1 MAVVADQ
8 VVVELIARV
17 DAYERNLARASN
29 TSDRT
34 FRGIESGSQRASN
47 GLSRAVGVMRTALA
61 GLGAAFSVQAF
72 AQLTSAWTDL
82 NSRII
87 NATGSAER
95 AEAVMSQLQV
105 IARRTYSSL
114 GQTAESYLQNSQA
127 LTALGYSTQQ
137 QLDLSEALNNA
148 LVISAARGDRVRQVQ
163 DAWSKAMANGS
174 LRGDELNTVIQ
185 VGGRLAQA
193 LADSL
198 GVPVT
203 ELRRLGEQGK
213 ITTDVM
219 YGVTSQLQTLRD
231 EADAMTAT
239 VSDGFILLQNAVFRF
254 VGEADA
260 AVGSSSALA
269 EALVSIADA
278 IEAAPEEGWFDRVF
292 GELGDEA
299 AKTLNATQ
307 KELVAI
313 GRALD
318 YISNTDPGKALD
330 DLVSLGEGD
339 STKGI
344 EDYELALAQT
354 EQALATFALNTRG
367 TFGEVDEVVQDLVQQ
382 ILEGK
387 GSADL
392 AAEAVAQIADTSPLF
407 APLAETLNGLI
418 AQFYGLRDAA
428 SAARE
433 VASRTDDIG
442 AFPSRRQFN
451 NEFVVDLSN
460 DGNPNAPR
468 PTAKSGSGKSPTE
481 KFSEALEAQRRRNDE
496 LQRETALRATLNPLV
511 NDYGYAVEKLRI
523 QTDLEN
529 EAIRAGLELT
539 PERVAAISALAET
552 YAVAKVASEQLDESQ
567 KNLKASAEAWA
578 STIQDATRSFIDD
591 LIEGKSAAEAFS
603 NVLADIGSRLIDL
616 GLNSLFG
623 GGGFNLAGL
632 FGGGLSTR
640 ATGGPAYAGNP
651 TLVGERGPE
660 VFIPS
665 GPGRIVPNSQI
676 GGGSV
681 TFAPTIDARGAD
693 VAAVARLEGVV
704 QRLAADVVPAI
715 RREIAMTGK
724 KGRPRG

>member
-8 VVVELIARV
+8 VIVELIARV
-17 DAYERNLARASN
+17 DAYERDLERARKNSE
-29 TSDRT
+29 RG
-34 FRGIESGSQRASN
+34 FRDIESGSQRASG
-47 GLSRAVGVMRTALA
+47 GLSRAVGIMRNALA

-114 GQTAESYLQNSQA
+114 SQTAESYLQNSQA

-203 ELRRLGEQGK
+203 QLRRLGEQGK

-219 YGVTSQLQTLRD
+219 YGVTSQLQALRD

-239 VSDGFILLQNAVFRF
+239 VSDGFVLLQNAVFKF
-254 VGEADA
+254 VGEADK

-269 EALVSIADA
+269 DALVSIADA

-292 GELGDEA
+292 GELGDEVG
-299 AKTLNATQ
+299 KTLSTTA
-307 KELVAI
+307 KELAAI

-318 YISNTDPGKALD
+318 YISNTDPGKAVE
-330 DLVSLGEGD
+330 DLISLGEGD
-339 STKGI
+339 ATKGI

-354 EQALATFALNTRG
+354 EQALVNFAVNTRNS
-367 TFGEVDEVVQDLVQQ
+367 FGDVDAVVQDLVQQ

-392 AAEAVAQIADTSPLF
+392 AAQAITQIAATSRSF
-407 APLAETLNGLI
+407 APLADTLNGLI

-428 SAARE
+428 VAARDI
-433 VASRTDDIG
+433 ANSIDDVG
-442 AFPSRRQFN
+442 AFPSRRQFQN
-451 NEFVVDLSN
+451 TFTDLSG

-468 PTAKSGSGKSPTE
+468 PTPKGSSAKTPE
-481 KFSEALEAQRRRNDE
+481 QKFDEALKAQQTRNDE
-496 LQRETALRATLNPLV
+496 LQRETALRSTLNPLV
-511 NDYGYAVEKLRI
+511 NDYGYAVEKLRV
-523 QTDLEN
+523 QLELEN
-529 EAIRAGLELT
+529 AAVKAGLTLT
-539 PERVAAISALAET
+539 PERTAAIAALAET
-552 YAVAKVASEQLDESQ
+552 YATAKVAAEQLDESQ
-567 KNLKASAEAWA
+567 KDLKASAEAWA
-578 STIQDATRSFIDD
+578 GTLKDATRGFIAD
-591 LIEGKSAAEAFS
+591 LVAGKSAAEAFG
-603 NVLADIGSRLIDL
+603 NVLSKVADQFLTL
-616 GLNSLFG
+616 GLNNLFG
-623 GGGFNLAGL
+623 TGGFNIAGL
-632 FGGGLSTR
+632 FGGTSTR

-651 TLVGERGPE
+651 TLVGEKGPE
-660 VFIPS
+660 IFVPS
-665 GPGRIVPNSQI
+665 SPGKVIPNSQL

-681 TFAPTIDARGAD
+681 TFAPVIDARGAD
-693 VAAVARLEGVV
+693 VAAVARLERVV
-704 QRLAADVVPAI
+704 QDMSAQIIPTI
-715 RREIAMTGK
+715 RSEMATAKK
-724 KGRPRG
+724 KGR